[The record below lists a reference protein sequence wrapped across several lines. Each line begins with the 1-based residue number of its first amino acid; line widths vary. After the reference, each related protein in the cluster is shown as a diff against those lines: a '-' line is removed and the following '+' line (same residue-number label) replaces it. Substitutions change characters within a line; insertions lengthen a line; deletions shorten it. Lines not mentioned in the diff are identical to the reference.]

1 MNFEPI
7 SAPQYSLLCYTT
19 RMDTVARIDL
29 HSHTTASDG
38 ALSPTDLVK
47 KAYSA
52 GITVLAIT
60 DHDTVE
66 GLDEARVEAAK
77 VGIRIVPGV
86 EFGIEVG
93 GTEVHMLGYLFD
105 ERNPILLEKLSD
117 LQEGRLNRGKKM
129 VAKLR
134 DLGINIT
141 WAQVAEIAGDGSI
154 GRPHVAQALIEGGY
168 ASTID
173 EAFKKY
179 ISRGRPAFVERAH
192 LTLEECIDLV
202 HQAGGVA
209 ILAHPTFVND
219 VEHVLPRLIKA
230 GLDGIETYYGRYTEE
245 TIASIEKLAK
255 KYNLV
260 MTGGSDFHGLDA
272 LSHAELGSVD
282 VPARCLEELERRA
295 AQASSS
301 NQSV

>member
-1 MNFEPI
+1 M
-7 SAPQYSLLCYTT
+7 SRA
-19 RMDTVARIDL
+19 ARIDL

-47 KAYSA
+47 KAHSVGLTA
-52 GITVLAIT
+52 LAIT

-66 GLDEARVEAAK
+66 GLEEARAEAVR
-77 VGIRIVPGV
+77 VGMRIVSGV

-105 ERNPILLEKLSD
+105 DKDPVLLGKLSV
-117 LQEGRLNRGKKM
+117 LQDGRRNRGKKM
-129 VAKLR
+129 VGKLR

-154 GRPHVAQALIEGGY
+154 GRPHVAQTLIEGGY

-179 ISRGRPAFVERAH
+179 ISRGRPAFVERAQ

-209 ILAHPTFVND
+209 VLAHPTFVKD
-219 VEHVLPRLIKA
+219 VEHVLPRLVSA
-230 GLDGIETYYGRYTEE
+230 GLDGIETYYGRYTDE
-245 TIASIEKLAK
+245 TIAAIEKLARK
-255 KYNLV
+255 HNLIT
-260 MTGGSDFHGLDA
+260 TGGSDFHGLDA

-282 VPARCLEELERRA
+282 VPVKCLEELERRA
-295 AQASSS
+295 AQLFHG
-301 NQSV
+301 QETL

>member
-1 MNFEPI
+1 
-7 SAPQYSLLCYTT
+7 
-19 RMDTVARIDL
+19 MDTAARIDL

-38 ALSPTDLVK
+38 ALSPTNLVK
-47 KAYSA
+47 KAHSVGLTA
-52 GITVLAIT
+52 LAIT

-105 ERNPILLEKLSD
+105 DKNPLLLKKLSE
-117 LQEGRLNRGKKM
+117 LQDGRLNRGKKM
-129 VAKLR
+129 VGKLR
-134 DLGINIT
+134 ALGINIT
-141 WAQVAEIAGDGSI
+141 WARVAEIAGDGSL
-154 GRPHVAQALIEGGY
+154 GRPHVAQALIEAGY
-168 ASTID
+168 ASSID

-202 HQAGGVA
+202 HQSGGVA
-209 ILAHPTFVND
+209 VLAHPTFVKD
-219 VEHVLPRLIKA
+219 VEHVLPRLVEA

-260 MTGGSDFHGLDA
+260 TTGGSDFHGLDA
-272 LSHAELGSVD
+272 LSHADLGSVN
-282 VPARCLEELERRA
+282 VPVECLEQLERRV
-295 AQASSS
+295 AQASTSK
-301 NQSV
+301 QHL

>member
-1 MNFEPI
+1 MN
-7 SAPQYSLLCYTT
+7 A
-19 RMDTVARIDL
+19 ANRIDL

-38 ALSPTDLVK
+38 ALSPSELVQ
-47 KAYSA
+47 KAHSV

-66 GLDEARVEAAK
+66 GLDEARSEAEK
-77 VGIRIVPGV
+77 LGIRIVPGV

-105 ERNPILLEKLSD
+105 DKDPVLLEKLGE
-117 LQEGRLNRGKKM
+117 LQNGRLNRGKKM
-129 VAKLR
+129 VDKLR
-134 DLGINIT
+134 ALGINIT
-141 WAQVAEIAGDGSI
+141 WSQVAEIAGDGSI

-209 ILAHPTFVND
+209 VLAHPTFVKD
-219 VEHVLPRLIKA
+219 VERVLPRLVEA

-245 TIASIEKLAK
+245 TIASIKKLAK
-255 KYNLV
+255 KHNLV
-260 MTGGSDFHGLDA
+260 TTGGSDFHGLDA
-272 LSHAELGSVD
+272 LSHAELGSVN
-282 VPARCLEELERRA
+282 VPVECLEKLELRVA
-295 AQASSS
+295 HASPGK
-301 NQSV
+301 QSQ